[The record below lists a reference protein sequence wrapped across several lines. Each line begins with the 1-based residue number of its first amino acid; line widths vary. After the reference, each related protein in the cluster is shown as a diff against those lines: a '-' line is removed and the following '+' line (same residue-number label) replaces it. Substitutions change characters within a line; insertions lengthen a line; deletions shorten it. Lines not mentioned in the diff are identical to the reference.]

1 MAKWG
6 RCDFSQ
12 LEAFKKAID
21 KLCDS
26 EMDALCFACSKALA
40 ARLLALVIP
49 KTPVG
54 KYPKGSGKKGGALRR
69 GWTTESDKG
78 AMYMALFGG
87 GNGAEG
93 GTGSQKKVYGQGAVA
108 ENAIGYATSLNV
120 TKSGNTYTI
129 EIINPVEYASYVEYG
144 HLTPGGTGWVDGHY
158 MLTISEEKLKQ
169 VAPSVLEKMILQ
181 KLREVFN
188 V

>member
-6 RCDFSQ
+6 KTDYKQLKALQEKMSQ
-12 LEAFKKAID
+12 LAGADLDAF
-21 KLCDS
+21 CV
-26 EMDALCFACSKALA
+26 ACTKELA

-54 KYPKGSGKKGGALRR
+54 KYPKGSGKKGGTLRR
-69 GWTTESDKG
+69 GWG
-78 AMYMALFGG
+78 AKTA
-87 GNGAEG
+87 AEAA
-93 GTGSQKKVYGQGAVA
+93 S
-108 ENAIGYATSLNV
+108 YANSLSV
-120 TKSGNTYTI
+120 TKSGTTYTI

-144 HLTPGGTGWVDGHY
+144 HRTANGSGWVPGRY

-169 VAPSVLEKMILQ
+169 MTPAILER
-181 KLREVFN
+181 KLRAKLQEVFN